1 MAKVTLSFE
10 IENVN
15 EGDIDE
21 IEGNIE
27 ELLHFGAEQLG
38 CKINNINF
46 IEFETSPE
54 ENEEELNEN

>member
-15 EGDIDE
+15 EEDTWE
-21 IEGNIE
+21 IEESVKAVLKTGG
-27 ELLHFGAEQLG
+27 ELLDH
-38 CKINNINF
+38 CIYDINF

-54 ENEEELNEN
+54 EDEEEE